1 MLAIV
6 RRRIVDPIL
15 GLLRQGL
22 APRDLALCLALGAGV
37 GMFPVLGVST
47 PALTIIA
54 LWRRLNLAAIQL
66 VSWLVGPLQ
75 LLLIIPFMRLGER
88 VLGVTPQPLTIEAGM
103 AILAD
108 GAIQAI
114 VTLWDAIVHAALGWI
129 LIGPAGI
136 YVLYRLLIPVLARAL
151 ARLQGAPTQ
160 T

>member
-114 VTLWDAIVHAALGWI
+114 VTLWDAIVHAALGWT

>member
-66 VSWLVGPLQ
+66 VSWLVGPVQ

-88 VLGVTPQPLTIEAGM
+88 VLGVAPQPLTIEAGM

-108 GAIQAI
+108 GVLQAI

-136 YVLYRLLIPVLARAL
+136 YVLYRLLIPVLERAL
-151 ARLQGAPTQ
+151 ARLQGAPTR

>member
-6 RRRIVDPIL
+6 RRRVVEPIL

-47 PALTIIA
+47 PALTVIA

-75 LLLIIPFMRLGER
+75 VALIIPFMRLGEWL
-88 VLGVTPQPLTIEAGM
+88 LGAAPQPLTVEAGL
-103 AILAD
+103 AILAE
-108 GAIQAI
+108 GALQAI
-114 VTLWDAIVHAALGWI
+114 VTLWDAIVHAAAGWI
-129 LIGPAGI
+129 LIGPAFI
-136 YVLYRLLIPVLARAL
+136 YVLYRLLTPVLERAL
-151 ARLQGAPTQ
+151 RRLESAPPST
-160 T
+160 